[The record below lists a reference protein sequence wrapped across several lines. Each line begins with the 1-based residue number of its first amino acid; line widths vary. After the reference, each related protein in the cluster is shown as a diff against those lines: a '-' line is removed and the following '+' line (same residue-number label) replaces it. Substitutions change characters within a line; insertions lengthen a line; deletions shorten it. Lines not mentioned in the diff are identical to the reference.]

1 MTKVSIVTDSSAY
14 LPQEFIDRYGIHVVP
29 LNVIWYGK
37 TYRDGVD
44 ITADEFYDRLASA
57 SELPTTSQTNVFTYE
72 QLFKELIDSGNSVL
86 VLPISAGLSACLK
99 SALDAK
105 ENFPGAPIEI
115 MDTRLVAMALSFQV
129 LVAARAA
136 EAGANLMECKAA
148 AEAAYEKIGVYFTV
162 ETLKYLYKGGR
173 IGGAKHLFG
182 TVLKIRPVLEIKD
195 GKIELVE
202 SVVTT
207 RKAVQRMIDLVERDI
222 NIKGY
227 KQVHI
232 SVFHAGAQKPAEE
245 LLEEVNQR
253 FNPVESIFSKVSPVI
268 GTHTGPGTLS
278 IAYMVE

>member
-1 MTKVSIVTDSSAY
+1 MTKVSIVTDSSAH
-14 LPQEFIDRYGIHVVP
+14 LPQEYIDQYGIHVVP
-29 LNVIWYGK
+29 LNVIWNGK

-44 ITADEFYDRLASA
+44 ITADEFYERLAA
-57 SELPTTSQTNVFTYE
+57 SNELPTTSQTNVFTYE
-72 QLFKELIDSGNSVL
+72 QLFKELIGKGDSVL

-105 ENFPGAPIEI
+105 ESYPDAPIEI

-129 LVAARAA
+129 LTAARAA
-136 EAGANLMECKAA
+136 EAGANLMECKTA
-148 AEAAYEKIGVYFTV
+148 AEAAYKNIGVYFTV

-173 IGGAKHLFG
+173 IGSAKHLFG
-182 TVLKIRPVLEIKD
+182 TALKIRPVLEIRD

-207 RKAVQRMIDLVERDI
+207 RKAVQRMIELVERDI
-222 NIKGY
+222 NGRSK
-227 KQVHI
+227 VHI
-232 SVFHAGAQKPAEE
+232 SVFHAGAPQAAAE
-245 LLEEVNQR
+245 LLEEVNR
-253 FNPVESIFSKVSPVI
+253 RINPVESILSKVSPVI